1 MWHFAT
7 VVLSM
12 ETAFFEFF
20 VQFCAGFLG
29 GLTAGYGLR
38 WASSRRCAR
47 LEWAVGDI
55 QGRLSGMQ
63 GKKAAT
69 ARWEREADV
78 EAQLAAMMTKPAA
91 QKRRYDND
99 PLGE

>member
-1 MWHFAT
+1 
-7 VVLSM
+7 M
-12 ETAFFEFF
+12 EAAFVTYF
-20 VQFCAGFLG
+20 VQFCTGFLG
-29 GLTAGYGLR
+29 GMAAGYGLR
-38 WASSRRCAR
+38 WASARRCAR

-55 QGRLSGMQ
+55 QQRLSGLH

-78 EAQLAAMMTKPAA
+78 EAQLAAMIPKATAP
-91 QKRRYDND
+91 KRRYDND